1 MEGRMKLKYIIRA
14 LGTLTDLGHGVAID
28 IPFGKV
34 MAQLYVKQGW
44 ARLQAEFLG
53 TGFEFMKVTY
63 DGVGS
68 KETLMSLELKLL
80 GNIFRLSNKDDFVSF
95 MNIITYVRDLV
106 AEYEEIDSHP
116 EL

>member
-1 MEGRMKLKYIIRA
+1 MKLKYIIRA

-63 DGVGS
+63 NTAID
-68 KETLMSLELKLL
+68 KETLLLLELKLL

-95 MNIITYVRDLV
+95 MNIVTYVKMMA
-106 AEYEEIDSHP
+106 AEFEEIGDP
-116 EL
+116 IDL

>member
-1 MEGRMKLKYIIRA
+1 MKLKYVIRA

-63 DGVGS
+63 NTAID
-68 KETLMSLELKLL
+68 KETLLLLELKLL

-95 MNIITYVRDLV
+95 MNIVTYVKMMA
-106 AEYEEIDSHP
+106 AEFEEIGDP
-116 EL
+116 IDL